1 MMFVSSGNHML
12 FAGQFFGGEISLKN
26 TKLNIA
32 FVFELP
38 IHWMSASG
46 NVEEQ
51 RLHPR
56 QHLRRKQLLA
66 THDECRLIWEP
77 W

>member
-1 MMFVSSGNHML
+1 MMFVSSSNRMP
-12 FAGQFFGGEISLKN
+12 FSGQFWGEISLKK

-38 IHWMSASG
+38 IHWMSANG

-51 RLHPR
+51 HLHPR
-56 QHLRRKQLLA
+56 QHLWRKQLLA
-66 THDECRLIWEP
+66 THD
-77 W
+77 